1 MITLNSLIVIDV
13 HAKDVVQGLVTEEIK
28 DIISFEW
35 IS

>member
-1 MITLNSLIVIDV
+1 MITMNGLIVIDV
-13 HAKDVVQGLVTEEIK
+13 HAKDVIQGLVQQEIK